1 MSHWRVLIQ
10 LACATVSLVL
20 AGCVESLPPPG
31 NFPPPPAPIYSP
43 QGNAAPAS
51 SPLDPV
57 LAPIALY
64 PDPLIALILPAST
77 SPADVTAAATYLVQY
92 GDLARIDSQ
101 PWDPSVRAL
110 AHYPMVVSWMAENIA
125 WTQALGTAF
134 ASSPADVMDSIQRL
148 RARAAAAGVLVST
161 PQQRVAYDNGEI
173 EILPAEP
180 DSLYVPAYDPD
191 AAYPDQAAGAYDASL
206 IFFGDPYPMGP
217 WLAYSFDWRRHRVWE
232 GGCWQGQNGWR
243 PRHFYGDRPPVGT
256 HPWRPREGGT
266 VPSGPAEFRRANE
279 TPGTRIPI
287 PRTPARNTGRIPGSM
302 NSGNAAGAHPG
313 AAATSAPA
321 EGRPNPPQR

>member
-1 MSHWRVLIQ
+1 VRVSRARLDD
-10 LACATVSLVL
+10 
-20 AGCVESLPPPG
+20 PG
-31 NFPPPPAPIYSP
+31 EVRPV
-43 QGNAAPAS
+43 AAPALVAWAS
-51 SPLDPV
+51 RDVSLSGIMGDATAATAEKGERWLEHGATAYARSDRGDLPLP
-57 LAPIALY
+57 
-64 PDPLIALILPAST
+64 
-77 SPADVTAAATYLVQY
+77 AATYLVQY

-110 AHYPMVVSWMAENIA
+110 AHYPTVVSWMAENIA
-125 WTQALGTAF
+125 WTQALGAAF

-161 PQQRVAYDNGEI
+161 PQQRVAFDNGEI
-173 EILPAEP
+173 EIIPAEP

-191 AAYPDQAAGAYDASL
+191 AVYPDQAAGAYDASL

-266 VPSGPAEFRRANE
+266 APSGPGEFRRANQA
-279 TPGTRIPI
+279 PGARIPI
-287 PRTPARNTGRIPGSM
+287 PHTPARNTGRIPGST
-302 NSGNAAGAHPG
+302 NSGNTAGAHPG
-313 AAATSAPA
+313 AASTSAPA
-321 EGRPNPPQR
+321 ESRLSPPQK